1 MSDSALSSL
10 VLSHTP
16 SYHATAA
23 RLTSLNDLPV
33 PNASSSVSL
42 ITIEPRIQTATER
55 QERQQAELGEIRQ
68 RSVEI
73 ISRWY
78 ELGIVGMGDCWSE
91 WESRLMTA
99 EAQVRRAE
107 VKKKRDMEGL

>member
-1 MSDSALSSL
+1 MSESALASL

-16 SYHATAA
+16 SYHATTA

-42 ITIEPRIQTATER
+42 VSLEPRIRNAIQR
-55 QERQQAELGEIRQ
+55 QEQQQHELGKLRQ
-68 RSVEI
+68 RSVQVVA
-73 ISRWY
+73 RWY

-91 WESRLMTA
+91 WESRLMKA
-99 EAQVRRAE
+99 ETRVRRAE
-107 VKKKRDMEGL
+107 GKKNRDMEGL